1 MEKSGFTGLVQEIP
15 SAVSMVKGLYIYGSF
30 ITWVIIALFM
40 FSYKLEKQYDTMM
53 ADMESKGMLQ

>member
-1 MEKSGFTGLVQEIP
+1 MQEIP